1 MSFAV
6 QLITIIIFASIILII
21 FLYFGAGAFLYNTL
35 LTRRVYLRKARQE
48 ASAAHQEERKA
59 SPFNY
64 EGEEWFHR
72 MGPEETTILSRSSE
86 HLHGYFIPAAEPSD
100 RWVICLHGYTGAPD
114 TMGPYGQKFYR
125 AGFNTLYPALR
136 GHDRSEHLS
145 VSMGWHDRMDLIDW
159 CQHVINRNPKAQ
171 IVLFGVSMGASTAM
185 MASGESLPDQ
195 VRCIIAD
202 CGFSSVWEI
211 FAVQIK
217 RYARLPAQFL
227 YPVYTMALMKGRLNL
242 KEASCVRQ
250 VKKSKTPILFIH
262 GDADDLIP
270 HTMMD
275 ELFAAAGCEK
285 EKLLVRHGWHGGS
298 ANVEP
303 ELYWSTVRSFVSRKM
318 PEAKAV
324 RI

>member
-6 QLITIIIFASIILII
+6 QLTLIIIVTSIFLVI
-21 FLYFGAGAFLYNTL
+21 FLYFGAGAVLYNTL
-35 LTRRVYLRKARQE
+35 LTRRVYLRKAKQAE
-48 ASAAHQEERKA
+48 SAAYQEERKT

-72 MGPEETTILSRSSE
+72 MEPDETVILSSRNE
-86 HLHGYFIPAAEPSD
+86 HLHGYTIPAAEPSD

-114 TMGPYGQKFYR
+114 TMGPYGRKFYH

-145 VSMGWHDRMDLIDW
+145 VSMGWYDRMDLIDW
-159 CQHVINRNPKAQ
+159 CRFVIKQNSKAQ

-185 MASGESLPDQ
+185 MASGEALPEQ

-202 CGFSSVWEI
+202 CGYSSVWEI

-250 VKKSKTPILFIH
+250 VKKSRTPILFIH
-262 GDADDLIP
+262 GDADELIP

-275 ELFAAAGCEK
+275 ELFSAAGCEK
-285 EKLLVRHGWHGGS
+285 EKLLVRRGWHGGS

-303 ELYWSTVRSFVSRKM
+303 ELYWSTVRSFISRKLSE
-318 PEAKAV
+318 PKTV
-324 RI
+324 RA